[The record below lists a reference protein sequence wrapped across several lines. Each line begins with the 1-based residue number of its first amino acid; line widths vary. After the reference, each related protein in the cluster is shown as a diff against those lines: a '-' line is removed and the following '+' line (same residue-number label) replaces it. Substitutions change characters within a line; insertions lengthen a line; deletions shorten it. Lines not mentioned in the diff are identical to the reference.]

1 MSYSVKLVRPDGYAG
16 PEPVYT
22 AADIP
27 IGANYCV
34 CPFNLPPLEFG
45 ITFNYYWYFKET
57 IDEKEGLS
65 WINGKTADRVLY
77 RLKNARP
84 KLVELM
90 EREKNEKVIL
100 ATVWNAPYDEERYGK
115 DYWYTCAEN
124 ALKAVDG
131 LIKLCN
137 IAPGYV
143 FEVWK

>member
-1 MSYSVKLVRPDGYAG
+1 MSYSVKMYPPEGYAG
-16 PEPVYT
+16 PTPVYKPE
-22 AADIP
+22 DIP
-27 IGANYCV
+27 IGTIYSIG
-34 CPFNLPPLEFG
+34 PGLPPLALG

-65 WINGKTADRVLY
+65 WIAGKTGERVLA

-100 ATVWNAPYDEERYGK
+100 ATVWNSPYDEERYGK

-124 ALKAVDG
+124 ALKALDG
-131 LIKLCN
+131 LIKLCK

-143 FEVWK
+143 FEVYK

>member
-1 MSYSVKLVRPDGYAG
+1 MSYSIRLVKPEGYSG
-16 PEPVYT
+16 PVPVYT
-22 AADIP
+22 ASDIP
-27 IGANYCV
+27 VGGTYCV
-34 CPFNLPPLEFG
+34 GPGLPPLAFN
-45 ITFNYYWYFKET
+45 ITFNYYWYFKVT
-57 IDEKEGLS
+57 VDEAEGIS
-65 WINGKTADRVLY
+65 WIAGKTGERVLY

-100 ATVWNAPYDEERYGK
+100 AEVWNSPYDEERYGK

-124 ALKAVDG
+124 ALRALDG